1 MIEQKEIESYEWDE
15 IHKILGKIN
24 NQIEVFRR
32 MYYRKP
38 KFIII
43 SEKLEYILRN
53 QMGLMYQNEMII
65 LNDEAVNFNRIFGF
79 SCFSSPSLSNL
90 DFEIR

>member
-1 MIEQKEIESYEWDE
+1 MNKEIESYEWEE

-24 NQIEVFRR
+24 NQIES
-32 MYYRKP
+32 YKQLYHRKP

-43 SEKLEYILRN
+43 SERLEYILRN
-53 QMGLMYQNEMII
+53 QMELMCQNEMII
-65 LNDEAVNFNRIFGF
+65 LNDEELKSNRIFGF

>member
-1 MIEQKEIESYEWDE
+1 MNLEIESYEWEE

-24 NQIEVFRR
+24 NQIEAFRR
-32 MYYRKP
+32 IYRRKP

-43 SEKLEYILRN
+43 SEKLEYILRS
-53 QMGLMYQNEMII
+53 QMELMCQNEMII
-65 LNDEAVNFNRIFGF
+65 LNGEELHLNRIFGF

>member
-1 MIEQKEIESYEWDE
+1 MNNEE

-24 NQIEVFRR
+24 NQIEAFRG
-32 MYYRKP
+32 MYHRKP

-53 QMGLMYQNEMII
+53 QMELMCQNEMII
-65 LNDEAVNFNRIFGF
+65 LNDEALKLNRIFGF
-79 SCFSSPSLSNL
+79 SCFSSPALSNL
-90 DFEIR
+90 EFEIR

>member
-1 MIEQKEIESYEWDE
+1 MNLEIENYEWEE

-24 NQIEVFRR
+24 NRIESFRG
-32 MYYRKP
+32 MYHRKP

-53 QMGLMYQNEMII
+53 QIIMRRLNE
-65 LNDEAVNFNRIFGF
+65 E
-79 SCFSSPSLSNL
+79 
-90 DFEIR
+90 FEIR

>member
-1 MIEQKEIESYEWDE
+1 MDLEIESYEWEE

-24 NQIEVFRR
+24 NQIEAFRE
-32 MYYRKP
+32 MYHRKP

-53 QMGLMYQNEMII
+53 QMELMCQHEMII
-65 LNDEAVNFNRIFGF
+65 LNDEQIVINRLFGF
-79 SCFSSPSLSNL
+79 SCFTSPVLRGLN
-90 DFEIR
+90 FEIR

>member
-1 MIEQKEIESYEWDE
+1 MVKKEIESYEWDE

-24 NQIEVFRR
+24 NQIEAFRR
-32 MYYRKP
+32 MYRRKP

-53 QMGLMYQNEMII
+53 QMELMYQNEVII
-65 LNDEAVNFNRIFGF
+65 LNDEAVNLNRIFGF
-79 SCFSSPSLSNL
+79 SCFSSPSLRNL

>member
-1 MIEQKEIESYEWDE
+1 MNLEIENYEWEE

-24 NQIEVFRR
+24 NRIESFRG
-32 MYYRKP
+32 MYHRKP

-53 QMGLMYQNEMII
+53 QMGLMSQNEMII
-65 LNDEAVNFNRIFGF
+65 LNDEALKLNRIFGF

-90 DFEIR
+90 EFEIR

>member
-1 MIEQKEIESYEWDE
+1 MNKEIEIYEWEE

-24 NQIEVFRR
+24 NQIEAFRK
-32 MYYRKP
+32 MYHRKP

-53 QMGLMYQNEMII
+53 QMELMYQSEMII
-65 LNDEAVNFNRIFGF
+65 LNDEELKLNRVFGF
-79 SCFSSPSLSNL
+79 SCFSSPSLINL

>member
-1 MIEQKEIESYEWDE
+1 MTEKESYEWDE

-24 NQIEVFRR
+24 NQIEAFRR
-32 MYYRKP
+32 MYRRKP

-53 QMGLMYQNEMII
+53 QMELMCQNEMII
-65 LNDEAVNFNRIFGF
+65 LNDEPIKLNRIFGF

>member
-1 MIEQKEIESYEWDE
+1 MVKKEIESYEWDD

-24 NQIEVFRR
+24 NQIEAFRG
-32 MYYRKP
+32 MYHRKP

-53 QMGLMYQNEMII
+53 QTELIYQNEMII
-65 LNDEAVNFNRIFGF
+65 INNEPVYLNRLFGF
-79 SCFSSPSLSNL
+79 SCFSSPSLRNL

>member
-1 MIEQKEIESYEWDE
+1 MDLEIESYEWEE

-24 NQIEVFRR
+24 NQIETFRKT
-32 MYYRKP
+32 YHRKP

-43 SEKLEYILRN
+43 SEKLEYILRS
-53 QMGLMYQNEMII
+53 QMELMCQNETI
-65 LNDEAVNFNRIFGF
+65 LLDDEALNLNRIFGF
-79 SCFSSPSLSNL
+79 SCFSSPTLSNL

>member
-1 MIEQKEIESYEWDE
+1 MNLEIESYEWEE

-24 NQIEVFRR
+24 NRIEAFRK
-32 MYYRKP
+32 MYHRKP
-38 KFIII
+38 TFIII

-53 QMGLMYQNEMII
+53 QMELMYQNKMII
-65 LNDEAVNFNRIFGF
+65 LNDEPLELNTIFGF
-79 SCFSSPSLSNL
+79 NCFSSPSLSNL

>member
-1 MIEQKEIESYEWDE
+1 MTEEESYEWDE

-24 NQIEVFRR
+24 NQIEAFRR
-32 MYYRKP
+32 MYHRKP

-43 SEKLEYILRN
+43 SEKLECILRN
-53 QMGLMYQNEMII
+53 YMELMNQNEII
-65 LNDEAVNFNRIFGF
+65 TINNETVYLNRLFGF
-79 SCFSSPSLSNL
+79 SCFSSPSLRNL

>member
-1 MIEQKEIESYEWDE
+1 MNLEIESYEWEE

-24 NQIEVFRR
+24 NRIEAFRG
-32 MYYRKP
+32 MYHRKP

-53 QMGLMYQNEMII
+53 QMELMCQNEMII
-65 LNDEAVNFNRIFGF
+65 LNDEALKLNRIFGF
-79 SCFSSPSLSNL
+79 SCFSSPALSNL
-90 DFEIR
+90 EFEIR